1 METSSNE
8 ISKRRIKRMT
18 KRQFK
23 KKHLGPFTCL
33 ALRIRFELAA
43 PITAEDCVNTSAF
56 KRSSD
61 WGPDD
66 YLTEWFVDLVE
77 KNGVYCYFGTTP
89 VIEGTLTYEAFIE
102 ADGWGIKVYDCL
114 MDFARKL
121 RRQAQV
127 KDLSFALIDPD
138 RWSDDIGD
146 EELSSIQFAHD
157 LHRSTELLQSKG
169 RFNPLALMTR
179 YKGESMRCFLDSILG
194 PNVMI

>member
-1 METSSNE
+1 
-8 ISKRRIKRMT
+8 MT
-18 KRQFK
+18 KRLFK
-23 KKHLGPFTCL
+23 KNHLGPFTRL
-33 ALRIRFELAA
+33 ALRIQFELAA

-89 VIEGTLTYEAFIE
+89 VIDGTLTYEAFIE

-114 MDFARKL
+114 MDFARSL
-121 RRQAQV
+121 SRQTQV

-157 LHRSTELLQSKG
+157 LRQSTELLQSKG
-169 RFNPLALMTR
+169 RFNPLALLTR
-179 YKGESMRCFLDSILG
+179 L
-194 PNVMI
+194 N